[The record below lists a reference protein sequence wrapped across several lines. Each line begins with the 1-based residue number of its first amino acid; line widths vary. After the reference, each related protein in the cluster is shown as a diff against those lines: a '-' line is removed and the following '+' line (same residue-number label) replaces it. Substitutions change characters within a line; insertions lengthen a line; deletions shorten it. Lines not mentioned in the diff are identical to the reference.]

1 MAGAVATSAACRT
14 PSRKSQSRKL
24 SGCTQLG
31 AARSCDFSFVAFK
44 VHKVELKCPDLARQN
59 ML

>member
-1 MAGAVATSAACRT
+1 MAGAATISAAPRS
-14 PSRKSQSRKL
+14 PAVKSQSRKL

-31 AARSCDFSFVAFK
+31 AARSCDFSFGAFE

-59 ML
+59 TL